1 MSLSNSIA
9 VAIVFFF
16 LKVNFLSFIFRI
28 TTRAGFEDGS
38 GKIKFRSG
46 LLFILKKKVQ
56 QT

>member
-1 MSLSNSIA
+1 MSLSNSFA
-9 VAIVFFF
+9 VATAF

-46 LLFILKKKVQ
+46 LLFVLEKKVQ
-56 QT
+56 QM